1 VSRHD
6 VLVVGFGPVGATM
19 AGLLAMRGLD
29 VVAIDRDA
37 DVYPL
42 PRAAHFDQEI
52 MRIVQELG
60 ALDDVQ
66 PSTRPLPGMDFL
78 TADRQ
83 VLLSMRSASRTRSGF
98 PASVLFHQPG
108 FDRALRNRAERLGVE
123 VRVRTELV
131 SLEQHDDHVIAHLTD
146 GTSIEAS
153 WVVACDGARSTVR
166 KAIGTTMDDLGFEEP
181 WLVLDLL
188 LADGVAPPSDVCFQV
203 CDPTRPHTLVPM
215 PPPRFRFEFMLL
227 PGEDPAWIQQT
238 DVMLDLMAP
247 WIDPATVTIE
257 RSAVYT
263 FHGLIAHRWRDGR
276 VLLAGDAAHQMPP
289 FLGQGMCSGIRD
301 AANLA
306 WKLARVATGR
316 SDDGLLDTYQ
326 AEREPHVRSI
336 VEAAVGFGRLI
347 CTTDVEAAA
356 DRDTAMLAARAVSEA
371 SQRDGGSG
379 GSDHGGSDHGGSDDG
394 GSDDGDGLMPALI
407 TGPLVLAGG
416 GSQAVQVLIDGRLS
430 DDVVGDRVLVVLR
443 TSAARS
449 SAVDSWEGAGAV
461 IVDAAAGSEW
471 AAVLD
476 ACVPPADVV
485 VVRPDRYV
493 LAAGSECPDPPVLLQ
508 LVT

>member
-1 VSRHD
+1 MGGALVTDADVAGHPACE

-19 AGLLAMRGLD
+19 AGLLARRGVD
-29 VVAIDRDA
+29 VVVVDREV

-60 ALDDVQ
+60 ALDEVA

-83 VLLSMRSASRTRSGF
+83 VLLSMRSGDRTRSGF

-108 FDRALRNRAERLGVE
+108 FDRSIRDSAVQHGARALLGVE
-123 VRVRTELV
+123 LV
-131 SLEQHDDHVIAHLTD
+131 SIDQHAERVTAHLGD
-146 GTSIEAS
+146 GSSIDAR

-166 KAIGTTMDDLGFEEP
+166 KTIGTTMDDLEFEEP
-181 WLVLDLL
+181 WLVLDLV
-188 LADGVAPPSDVCFQV
+188 LADGTAPPSDVCFQV
-203 CDPTRPHTLVPM
+203 CDPARPHTLVPM
-215 PPPRFRFEFMLL
+215 PAPRFRFEFMLL
-227 PGEDPAWIQQT
+227 PGEDPEWIQRPE
-238 DVMLDLMAP
+238 VMLDLLSA
-247 WIDPATVTIE
+247 WVDPTTVTIE
-257 RSAVYT
+257 RAAVYT

-306 WKLARVATGR
+306 WKLTRVLSGASDAT
-316 SDDGLLDTYQ
+316 LLDTYQ
-326 AEREPHVRSI
+326 AEREPHVRAI

-347 CTTDVEAAA
+347 CTTDVAAA
-356 DRDTAMLAARAVSEA
+356 AARDEAMLAARAAAGTEA
-371 SQRDGGSG
+371 PAG
-379 GSDHGGSDHGGSDDG
+379 DDG
-394 GSDDGDGLMPALI
+394 AGLMPPLGP
-407 TGPLVLAGG
+407 GPLVLDGG
-416 GSQAVQVLIDGRLS
+416 GPQAVQVTIDDVRS
-430 DDVVGDRVLVVLR
+430 DDEVGDRFLVVVRSR
-443 TSAARS
+443 TTHAAS
-449 SAVDSWEGAGAV
+449 LDAWERAGAFV
-461 IVDAAAGSEW
+461 ADASADATW

-476 ACVPPADVV
+476 AFIPAVDVV

-493 LAAGSECPDPPVLLQ
+493 LAAGSVCPPVPPVLL
-508 LVT
+508 TAG

>member
-1 VSRHD
+1 VTSEPAGARCE
-6 VLVVGFGPVGATM
+6 VLVVGFGPVGATV
-19 AGLLAMRGLD
+19 AGLLARRGVD
-29 VVAIDRDA
+29 VTAIDRDL

-60 ALDDVQ
+60 ALDEVA

-83 VLLSMRSASRTRSGF
+83 VLLSMRSGDRTRSGF

-108 FDRALRNRAERLGVE
+108 FDRAIRDRAGELGATVGLGVE
-123 VRVRTELV
+123 L
-131 SLEQHDDHVIAHLTD
+131 LAIEQYDDHVSAQLSD
-146 GTSIEAS
+146 GTTIDAQ

-166 KAIGTTMDDLGFEEP
+166 KAIGTTMEDLQFEEP
-181 WLVLDLL
+181 WLVLDLV
-188 LADGVAPPSDVCFQV
+188 LAEGVAPPTDVCFQV
-203 CDPTRPHTLVPM
+203 CDPARPHTLVPM

-227 PGEDPAWIQQT
+227 PGEDPAWIQQPE
-238 DVMLDLMAP
+238 VMLDLLST
-247 WIDPATVTIE
+247 WVDPTSVNIE

-289 FLGQGMCSGIRD
+289 FLGQGMCSGMRD

-306 WKLARVATGR
+306 WKLARVVRGR
-316 SDDGLLDTYQ
+316 CTDALLDSYQ

-347 CTTDVEAAA
+347 CTTDAVAAA
-356 DRDTAMLAARAVSEA
+356 ARDEAMLAARATA
-371 SQRDGGSG
+371 NDTAPA
-379 GSDHGGSDHGGSDDG
+379 DDDG
-394 GSDDGDGLMPALI
+394 AGPMPPLEP
-407 TGPLVLAGG
+407 GPLVLDGG
-416 GSQAVQVLIDGRLS
+416 GPQAVQVSVDGERS
-430 DDVVGDRVLVVLR
+430 DDAVGDRFLVV
-443 TSAARS
+443 TRS
-449 SAVDSWEGAGAV
+449 SDVGGPEIDRWRRAGAMV
-461 IVDAAAGSEW
+461 VDASIEPSWTAI
-471 AAVLD
+471 LD
-476 ACVPPADVV
+476 AFTPPADVA

-493 LAAGSECPDPPVLLQ
+493 LGAGNECPPVPATLGEPIN
-508 LVT
+508 